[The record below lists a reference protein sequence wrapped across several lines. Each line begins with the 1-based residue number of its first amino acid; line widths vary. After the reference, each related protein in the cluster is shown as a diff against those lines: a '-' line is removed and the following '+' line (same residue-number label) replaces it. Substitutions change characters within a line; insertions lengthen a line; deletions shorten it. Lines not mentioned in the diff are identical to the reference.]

1 MPNRGTLSEF
11 QSYLANRLAVSS
23 ERGVASLL
31 GVLSGSEYWLL
42 DLSESGEV
50 VALPELTG
58 VPLTQPWFLGLANI
72 RGNLYSV
79 IDFSVFQGQEATPH
93 NASARLLLI
102 GTNHGSNAALLVNRI
117 VGLRNI
123 DDLSP
128 APQQDYGTPPDW
140 AQQAYTDREG
150 RYWKQLKVEAL
161 LADERFMDIGIP
173 S

>member
-1 MPNRGTLSEF
+1 MPNRGNLSEF
-11 QSYLANRLAVSS
+11 QSHLANRLAAAD
-23 ERGVASLL
+23 ERATASLL

-42 DLSESGEV
+42 SLPDSGEV
-50 VALPELTG
+50 IPLPELTS

-79 IDFSVFQGQEATPH
+79 VDFSAFQGQEATPK

-102 GTNHGSNAALLVNRI
+102 GTHYGSNTALLVNRI

-123 DDLSP
+123 DDLAP
-128 APQQDYGTPPDW
+128 AVPQDYSPLPSW
-140 AQQAYTDREG
+140 AQRTYTDHEG
-150 RYWKQLKVEAL
+150 RYWKQLEVETL